1 MVPTQRASRLFLLPY
16 FALGIA
22 LYGWLLALLARSLAG
37 LASAA
42 QKLMADGGGGA
53 GASQGASLAGADA
66 DLEQPKAR
74 VIPVSIPDPDAAQET
89 EAQALRRLCGAALCC
104 RGAPPAL
111 GGVLK
116 LYAFAVLC
124 AAVHML
130 FEPWGLLE
138 VTANQG
144 EGDAGG
150 WPRRGGS
157 ERVAAPVCGGVGGC
171 RSARSFGCRLAHLP
185 V

>member
-42 QKLMADGGGGA
+42 QKLMDDGGGGA
-53 GASQGASLAGADA
+53 GASQDASLAGADA

-74 VIPVSIPDPDAAQET
+74 VIPDPGAAQET

-144 EGDAGG
+144 EGLLEVAKE
-150 WPRRGGS
+150 RRQ
-157 ERVAAPVCGGVGGC
+157 
-171 RSARSFGCRLAHLP
+171 
-185 V
+185 